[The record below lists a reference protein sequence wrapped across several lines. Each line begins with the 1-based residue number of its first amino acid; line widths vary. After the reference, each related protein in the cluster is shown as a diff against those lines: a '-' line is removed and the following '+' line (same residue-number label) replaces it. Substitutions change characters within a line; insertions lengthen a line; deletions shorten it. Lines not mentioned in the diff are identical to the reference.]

1 MMCFQQS
8 DSWCLT
14 LALPRVWLMEDE
26 VSVLFPAQHGYGA
39 RMREKTFWMP
49 SPYFIWHY
57 RPLLT
62 PPPPARPR
70 LLRSC
75 PLSIPASSLRL
86 CTHPVLLLIVWVHC
100 SLSSLASFL
109 SWYHFLSHSACNY
122 THIRREE
129 GAWSGRVNVGEGR
142 KEVRKRVASIRVI
155 SVFFSWARTWVTS
168 SLNCQWKRKN
178 CQIVFPR
185 CYAANCSESQEKAEF
200 DYPSFPMVLNYVV
213 LSCSVFSKLNTRNN
227 CDNCL
232 FLNKEPEWVWQFP
245 LTKNP

>member
-14 LALPRVWLMEDE
+14 LALPRVWLVEDE
-26 VSVLFPAQHGYGA
+26 VSVFFPAQQGYGA

-70 LLRSC
+70 LLTSC
-75 PLSIPASSLRL
+75 PLSIPASSLCL
-86 CTHPVLLLIVWVHC
+86 CTSPVLMLIVRVHC

-109 SWYHFLSHSACNY
+109 SWSHFLSHTACNY

-129 GAWSGRVNVGEGR
+129 GAWGGRVNVWERRKGESCINMCPFSFILLSQDTGDILPNLPVEK
-142 KEVRKRVASIRVI
+142 KE
-155 SVFFSWARTWVTS
+155 
-168 SLNCQWKRKN
+168 LPDC
-178 CQIVFPR
+178 
-185 CYAANCSESQEKAEF
+185 
-200 DYPSFPMVLNYVV
+200 
-213 LSCSVFSKLNTRNN
+213 FSKTL
-227 CDNCL
+227 CS
-232 FLNKEPEWVWQFP
+232 
-245 LTKNP
+245 